1 MRGRG
6 GDRLVKSLTIDEAAG
21 RRWDV
26 IVVGTSFAAMFFARG
41 LQRNHRM
48 SVLFVERGPFVS
60 REQQVEDPAARVYEA
75 FSQNNTSGHE
85 KTWVAQKM
93 FGGNSNCWTGC
104 VPRFHP
110 NDFRMKSAYGV
121 EVDWPITYAE
131 LEPYYY
137 DVEAVMEVAGGGSD
151 HHLPRDRPFPFPPHA
166 PNNVDVVLRKHDP
179 INWFAQPAARSNGG
193 RRTSCCSNGLC
204 HLCPVD
210 AKFTIL
216 NSLEDFETDNTHY
229 LLSHEV
235 RKLAVEGGRSRGVIV
250 RDKAGRETELGAD
263 LVGLGANAI
272 SNAAILMR
280 TGVQNPHLGRG
291 IAEQASR
298 TIRYH
303 IPFANFFGGTKITGH
318 GYLHYDG
325 QHRRNRAGVLME
337 IRNDLTIAR
346 LGRRGDWLNVLSVK
360 FISDTLVNPNNR
372 MILQDGEPHI
382 EWVGYGKYALDG
394 LDHAID
400 QSLGMFPFEATVRHD
415 WGLRDTEAHI
425 QGMTAMGRTADE
437 GVTNLDGEVFGLP
450 GVRVMGSGVFPTCS
464 PANPT
469 LTLAAL
475 ALRAGERA

>member
-1 MRGRG
+1 M
-6 GDRLVKSLTIDEAAG
+6 VKSVTIEEAAG

-26 IVVGTSFAAMFFARG
+26 IIVGSSFAAMFFARG
-41 LQRNHRM
+41 LRRNHRM
-48 SVLFVERGPFVS
+48 SILFVERGPFVP
-60 REQQVEDPAARVYEA
+60 REQQIDDPNAREYEA
-75 FSQNNTSGHE
+75 FSQDNTSGHE

-121 EVDWPITYAE
+121 EVDWPISYEE

-137 DVEAVMEVAGGGSD
+137 DVESVMEVAGGGSD
-151 HHLPRDRPFPFPPHA
+151 HHLPREKPFPFPPHE
-166 PNNVDVVLRKHDP
+166 PNNADIVLRKHDP

-193 RRTSCCSNGLC
+193 RRAKCCSNGVC

-216 NSLEDFETDNTHY
+216 NSLDIFETEQSHY

-235 RKLAVEGGRSRGVIV
+235 RKLAVEGGKVRGVIV
-250 RDKAGRETELGAD
+250 RDRAGHETELQAE

-280 TGVQNPHLGRG
+280 TGVTNPHLGRG
-291 IAEQASR
+291 IVEQASR

-303 IPFANFFGGTKITGH
+303 IPFANYFGGTKITGH
-318 GYLHYDG
+318 GYQHYDG
-325 QHRRNRAGVLME
+325 PHRRDRAAVLIE
-337 IRNDLTIAR
+337 VRNDMTIAR
-346 LGRRGDWLNVLSVK
+346 RDPRGQWLNVLSLK
-360 FISDTLVNPNNR
+360 FIAESRINPDNR
-372 MILQDGEPHI
+372 MVLRDDEPHI
-382 EWVGYGKYALDG
+382 TWTGYGKHALDG
-394 LDHAID
+394 LDYAIAH
-400 QSLGMFPFEATVRHD
+400 SLEMFPFKATIRHD

-425 QGMTAMGRTADE
+425 QGMTAMGRSAEE
-437 GVTNLDGEVFGLP
+437 GVTNLNGEVFDLP
-450 GVRVMGSGVFPTCS
+450 GVRVVGSGVFPTCG

-469 LTLAAL
+469 LTLSAL
-475 ALRAGERA
+475 ALRSGEKV